1 MESYDV
7 VVVGARSAGA
17 ATAMLL
23 ARAGHR
29 VLLLDRTRFPA
40 DTLSTQHIHRP
51 GLRLLDRWGLLEPL
65 KAGGCPPV
73 RHISYALEGE
83 LRLEGPV
90 PVEERIDAVY
100 APRRYVLD
108 SLVADAAVE
117 AGAEFRDGCTVTG
130 ILTGEG
136 GRVTGVT
143 CRTDGGATQEV
154 RARLVVGADGMRS
167 TVARLVGARTERED
181 APMTCVYY
189 GYWAGLPAEFEVHER
204 TGRLIGVVPTH
215 DGLTLVAAYF
225 PQEEFPAVRRDPA
238 LAYEEALRSTA
249 PDLAERAAGARRVE
263 RLRGTGSQFNF
274 FRQATGPGWVL
285 VGDAGCHK
293 DSITGTGISDAF
305 EQAAALADA
314 VAEGAEA
321 GVGAGAGTESGPGFA
336 DEAALDAALHGYA
349 AARDRLM
356 EPRYQMALD
365 SAGLQVTDER
375 RGFLRWI
382 ASDPGSTRAF
392 LSVAVS
398 HVDAAQFSP
407 A

>member
-29 VLLLDRTRFPA
+29 VLLLDRSRFPS

-51 GLRLLDRWGLLEPL
+51 GLRLLDQWGLLGPL
-65 KAGGCPPV
+65 ADGGCPPV
-73 RHISYALEGE
+73 RHISYTLGD

-108 SLVADAAVE
+108 ALVADAAVA

-130 ILTGEG
+130 VLSGDD
-136 GRVTGVT
+136 GRTVGVT
-143 CRTDGGATQEV
+143 CRTDGGATEEI

-167 TVARLVGARTERED
+167 TVARLVGAATERED

-189 GYWAGLPAEFEVHER
+189 GYWAGLPAQFEVHER
-204 TGRLIGVVPTH
+204 QGRLIGVVPTH
-215 DGLTLVAAYF
+215 DELTLVAAYF
-225 PQEEFPAVRRDPA
+225 PQEEFPAVRQDPA
-238 LAYEEALRSTA
+238 LAYAEALRSTA
-249 PDLAERAAGARRVE
+249 PELAERAAGARRVE

-314 VAEGAEA
+314 VGSASA
-321 GVGAGAGTESGPGFA
+321 TEPGPGPGDA
-336 DEAALDAALHGYA
+336 AALDAALHGFA

-375 RGFLRWI
+375 REFLRWI

>member
-1 MESYDV
+1 MESMESYDV

-29 VLLLDRTRFPA
+29 VLLLDRARFPS
-40 DTLSTQHIHRP
+40 DTLSTQHVHRP
-51 GLRLLDRWGLLEPL
+51 GLRLLDRWGLLGPL
-65 KAGGCPPV
+65 RDGGCPPV

-83 LRLEGPV
+83 LMLEGPV
-90 PVEERIDAVY
+90 PVEEGIDAVY

-108 SLVADAAVE
+108 GLVADAAV
-117 AGAEFRDGCTVTG
+117 ASGAEFRDGCTVTG
-130 ILTGEG
+130 VLTGDD

-143 CRTDGGATQEV
+143 CRTDGGATQEIG
-154 RARLVVGADGMRS
+154 ARLVVGADGMRS

-189 GYWAGLPAEFEVHER
+189 GYWAGLPAQFEVHER

-215 DGLTLVAAYF
+215 DELTLVAAYF
-225 PQEEFPAVRRDPA
+225 PQAEFPDVRRDPN
-238 LAYEEALRSTA
+238 LAYAEALRSTA
-249 PDLAERAAGARRVE
+249 PDLAERAAGAHRVE

-314 VAEGAEA
+314 VAEGLGE
-321 GVGAGAGTESGPGFA
+321 ESGKGPGEGFA
-336 DEAALDAALHGYA
+336 DAAALDAALHGFA